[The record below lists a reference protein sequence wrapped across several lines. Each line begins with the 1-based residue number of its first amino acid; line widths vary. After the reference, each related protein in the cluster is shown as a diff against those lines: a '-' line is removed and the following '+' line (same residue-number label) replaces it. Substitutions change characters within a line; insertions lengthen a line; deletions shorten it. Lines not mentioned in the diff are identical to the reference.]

1 MAGFK
6 LRRIPE
12 LLAPA
17 GNMKALHA
25 GVFAGADAVYLGLGA
40 FNARRNADN
49 FTLDI
54 LPEAL
59 DFAHLRGVKIY
70 VTMNTIILPSEIT
83 EAFNLAK
90 KVASLGADGVIVQ
103 DIGLA
108 SLISR
113 CLPMLPLHISTQMNV
128 HNEYGIEAASALGA
142 KRVTLARE
150 LSLEQI
156 AHIARVADDLG
167 MEVET
172 FAHGALCVCY
182 SGQCFM
188 SSMIGGRSANRGLCA
203 QACRLPYDLVVD
215 ENGSGGQTL
224 NAPGEFLLSPK
235 DLCTIDRLSELTQA
249 GASSLKVE
257 GRMKSAEYV
266 FSVVSTYR
274 KVLDRLEAQL
284 DHGVSGQYP
293 ATSRE
298 RETLASVFSRGFSES
313 YLSHDRSNDIMS
325 YSRPNNRGQFA
336 GRVKSIDG
344 NAAHIAKEIDIKAG
358 DLLEFWTRRGNVT
371 YKVPQNFESGHK
383 AIHLPLDV
391 LGDEAHSIR
400 VSDRVFRVRSVDAEF
415 SDDGREPRV
424 GVRGRVS
431 LHIGEP
437 LEVEFALD
445 DARVENR
452 ISNRGAIEYEAAS
465 IAAKAI
471 GNVVE
476 KARSKVVTREDVQTH
491 IDRLGQTPFAIT
503 DLDIYLDEGVG
514 IPFSELHHCR
524 ASALENLHEE
534 ILKAFVSNVNERE
547 QELGDSQD
555 SESVVLDVI
564 SKADHAR
571 SRSKESLHIY
581 SAVLATN
588 PECARAAKRVG
599 ADLIYVPALNY
610 KRGQATLQGRLIDE
624 AGQAGFPKS
633 SILVMPVVD
642 PDFEDKQAS
651 FDVWEYVSS
660 ASTVVA
666 DSLGALQH
674 ARELGVIPEAG
685 HHIPI
690 TNLASV
696 DVARAF
702 RASRIWLSPEL
713 NLVQIK
719 DLISQVR
726 SLFSRRQN
734 AAEDEISFA
743 IKVQGREELMITEHC
758 ELMSQGACSQGCEF
772 CSRRKRAHCLKDRK
786 GYGFPVMT
794 DAFGRSHIF
803 NGIEQDVVSA
813 LPELIDAGVSTFLVD
828 STFMDAEQTA
838 QATGRLLRAIEDVRA
853 GAMPKLPNTTSG
865 HLFRG
870 IY

>member
-249 GASSLKVE
+249 GVSSLKVE

-344 NAAHIAKEIDIKAG
+344 NAANIAKEIDIKAG

-371 YKVPQNFESGHK
+371 YKVPQNFECGHK
-383 AIHLPLDV
+383 AIHLPLDA

-503 DLDIYLDEGVG
+503 DLDIHLDEGVG

-524 ASALENLHEE
+524 ASALENLQEE
-534 ILKAFVSNVNERE
+534 ILKAFVSNANERE
-547 QELGDSQD
+547 QEFGDSQD
-555 SESVVLDVI
+555 SESVVLDVV

-651 FDVWEYVSS
+651 FDVWEYVSL

-702 RASRIWLSPEL
+702 RVSRIWLSPEL
-713 NLVQIK
+713 NLAQIK
-719 DLISQVR
+719 DLISQAR

-758 ELMSQGACSQGCEF
+758 ELMSQGACSQGCES

-813 LPELIDAGVSTFLVD
+813 LSGLIDAGVSTFLVD